1 VLSDVAL
8 NLITIDELCMFLYF

>member
-8 NLITIDELCMFLYF
+8 NLITIDELCIFLYF